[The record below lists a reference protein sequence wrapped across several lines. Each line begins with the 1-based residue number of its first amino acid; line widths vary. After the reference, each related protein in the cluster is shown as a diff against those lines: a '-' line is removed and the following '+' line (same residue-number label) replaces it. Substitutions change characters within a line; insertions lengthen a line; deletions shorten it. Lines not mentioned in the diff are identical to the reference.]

1 MYKSSFKTIFSI
13 CLFTLSIFSLSAQQT
28 YQAEAQ
34 SGTIVIEGTSNIH
47 DWEMD
52 AEKFSSQLTA
62 TENLETISNL
72 ELKVV
77 VDGLKS
83 GKGGMD
89 KNAYK
94 ALNEDDYKTI
104 VFKSTE
110 ISIEKTADNTYK
122 AVAKGQLSMAG
133 ANKNVSIP
141 FSLKGSGQNLKLEAE
156 HTLDMTNYDVDP
168 PKAMFGTIK
177 TGKEVTINFELT
189 YKS

>member
-1 MYKSSFKTIFSI
+1 MYKFSLKTILSI

-28 YQAEAQ
+28 YQAQ
-34 SGTIVIEGTSNIH
+34 PQNGKIVIEGTSNVH

-52 AEKFSSQLTA
+52 VEKFSSQLEA
-62 TENLETISNL
+62 TENLASITAL
-72 ELKVV
+72 ELSVQ

-89 KNAYK
+89 KNAYE

-104 VFKSTE
+104 VFTATE
-110 ISIEKTADNTYK
+110 VNLEKTSDNTYK
-122 AVAKGQLSMAG
+122 AVAKGKLSMAG
-133 ANKNVSIP
+133 SSKNVSIP
-141 FSLKGSGQNLKLEAE
+141 LTLKTSGQNLTLEAE
-156 HTLDMTNYDVDP
+156 HTLDMTNYDIDP

>member
-141 FSLKGSGQNLKLEAE
+141 FSLKSSGQNLKLEAE
-156 HTLDMTNYDVDP
+156 HTIDMTNYDIDP

>member
-1 MYKSSFKTIFSI
+1 MYKYSFKTIFSI